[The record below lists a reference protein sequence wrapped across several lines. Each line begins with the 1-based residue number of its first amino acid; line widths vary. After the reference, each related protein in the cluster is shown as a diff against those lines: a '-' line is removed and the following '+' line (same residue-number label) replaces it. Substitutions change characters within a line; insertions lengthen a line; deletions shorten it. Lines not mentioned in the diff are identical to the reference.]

1 MSHQLAPE
9 ALDALNHFL
18 PALNEFLDLCEELP
32 EIAVENVVIIVNWYN
47 SATSSSRD
55 TIRAMS
61 KYYHHTQFDDVS
73 INMDIEEENK
83 YNTDNGA
90 CFAKVFI

>member
-1 MSHQLAPE
+1 
-9 ALDALNHFL
+9 LDALDHFL
-18 PALNEFLDLCEELP
+18 PALNEFFDLCDELT
-32 EIAVENVVIIVNWYN
+32 ELTMENMVTIVDWYN

-73 INMDIEEENK
+73 INMDIEEEDK

-90 CFAKVFI
+90 CFAKVFT